1 MFSSTMIASSTTM
14 PTTRVRPST
23 VYVLSVKPNTY
34 MTMNV
39 PRIDVGIA
47 SRTLSVVDHEPR
59 KTQQTR
65 LVRRA
70 ARMRVKRISLIARS
84 MKTVVSKLTARK
96 SPSGSCFSISA
107 SLART
112 SRPTW
117 TAFAPRSLVMPNP
130 MAGSAVGPGE
140 AAAVL
145 EAVLDHRD
153 VPHAHRRAAP
163 VGDDEVAEVL
173 DVDRLALGADVHLAV
188 RSLDAAGG
196 HLEVLAL
203 DRGVHVRRR

>member
-23 VYVLSVKPNTY
+23 VYVFRVKPNTY

-47 SRTLSVVDHEPR
+47 SRTLRVVDQEPR
-59 KTQQTR
+59 KTQQTT
-65 LVRRA
+65 LVRSA

-112 SRPTW
+112 SRPTC
-117 TAFAPRSLVMPNP
+117 TAFAPRSLVMPKP
-130 MAGSAVGPGE
+130 MAGWPLV
-140 AAAVL
+140 
-145 EAVLDHRD
+145 
-153 VPHAHRRAAP
+153 RA
-163 VGDDEVAEVL
+163 
-173 DVDRLALGADVHLAV
+173 
-188 RSLDAAGG
+188 
-196 HLEVLAL
+196 
-203 DRGVHVRRR
+203 RRRRSSRPSSTTATSRRRTGEPFR